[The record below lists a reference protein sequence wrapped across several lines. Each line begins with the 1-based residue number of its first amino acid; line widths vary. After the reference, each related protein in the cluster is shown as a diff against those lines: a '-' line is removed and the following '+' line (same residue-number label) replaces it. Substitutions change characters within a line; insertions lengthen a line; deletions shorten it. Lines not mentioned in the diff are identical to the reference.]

1 MKRLSWLGVALLMLL
16 AAACGGSA
24 DQDQPT
30 ELQADASGGEDA
42 YQTAVYAQQKTEW
55 QAEALAGD
63 VLAQRQLGIMFYL
76 RQGMDPDYAKAA
88 EWLGKAAEQGDDVA
102 QMTFG
107 VMHVEGQGVPENLV
121 EAHKWFSL
129 AALQENKGAIKR
141 LGDLAAE
148 MSPEQIAEAEQA
160 AQDWVAGK

>member
-1 MKRLSWLGVALLMLL
+1 VRRWSWLGVALLMLL

-24 DQDQPT
+24 NEEKPT
-30 ELQADASGGEDA
+30 EIQADSGEEDA

-76 RQGMDPDYAKAA
+76 GQGMEPDYAKAA
-88 EWLGKAAEQGDDVA
+88 EWLGRAAEQGDDVA

-107 VMHVEGQGVPENLV
+107 VMHVEGQGVPENFV

-129 AALQENKGAIKR
+129 SAQQENKGAITR

-148 MSPEQIAEAEQA
+148 MSPEQIAEAEQV
-160 AQDWVAGK
+160 AQDWIAGK